1 MKLLVVTADYSNWMY
16 KSLYDEQQALFNY
29 LKKKIIKF
37 MFLDQGKRIVPAL
50 MSIFLKKKI
59 INQRY

>member
-29 LKKKIIKF
+29 LKKNHKIYVFGPGQKNCASLNVDF
-37 MFLDQGKRIVPAL
+37 F
-50 MSIFLKKKI
+50 
-59 INQRY
+59 

>member
-16 KSLYDEQQALFNY
+16 KSLYDGSKHYLII

-50 MSIFLKKKI
+50 MSIFF
-59 INQRY
+59 